1 MAPVTA
7 VGFCGQ
13 KQPKYSFSDNGSKGK
28 NDQRKIFFK
37 MVYHMTLFEK
47 VDFRQTCQPGEKQ
60 QVAKIA
66 YKKSCPRVGDGQQT
80 VFGSVDTQ

>member
-1 MAPVTA
+1 
-7 VGFCGQ
+7 
-13 KQPKYSFSDNGSKGK
+13 
-28 NDQRKIFFK
+28 
-37 MVYHMTLFEK
+37 MVYHMTFPAK
-47 VDFRQTCQPGEKQ
+47 VDIGHTYHSGKKQ